1 MASEH
6 DIKLLEQLQE
16 KKEKFL
22 IELVESRIMYLE
34 DTENDYFLFIY
45 LATILNFVEAHNG
58 GCLSEVGMMSLKVNI
73 SSVLDKFVSADTN
86 NKVTQEELVRTSLNL
101 LNSYAVCVLTKGMFE
116 IAKENEEG
124 FFKLNEFPIPVR
136 EDFDMLNNKVTDLM
150 PKLKLFLDVYTPHL
164 DKEHKKIFTQEKNN
178 GFFKQIFN
186 AEAVKTNGGL
196 KGVEN
201 AIEMKA

>member
-16 KKEKFL
+16 KKKKFL
-22 IELVESRIMYLE
+22 TEMVESRIMYLE

-45 LATILNFVEAHNG
+45 LATILNFVESHNG

-73 SSVLDKFVSADTN
+73 SSVLDKFVKCDIN

-101 LNSYAVCVLTKGMFE
+101 LNSYAVCILTKGMFE

-124 FFKLNEFPIPVR
+124 FFRLNEFPIPVK
-136 EDFDMLNNKVTDLM
+136 EDFEMLNNKATDM
-150 PKLKLFLDVYTPHL
+150 IPKLKLFLDVYTPCM
-164 DKEHKKIFTQEKNN
+164 DAEHKKIFTQEKNN

-186 AEAVKTNGGL
+186 AEAVKMNGL